1 MTNNIQQLAQLGQS
15 IWYDNIQ
22 RKMITSGDLKRM
34 IDQGL
39 LGMTSNPSIFEKA
52 IGSSHDYDTAMH
64 ELVDAGASAEAIYDA
79 LTIEDVGLAA
89 DVFRPVFKRTNG
101 ADGYV
106 SIEVSPKLAHDTVG
120 TLADARRLWHIEN
133 RPNVMIKIPATK
145 EGLPAIE
152 EALFDGINVNITLMF
167 SMQHYL
173 DVVEA
178 YLRGLERRVEAG
190 RRIDQIASVASFFV
204 SRVDVLLDKE
214 LDKIVKAE
222 GEQAPLAAS
231 LLGKAAVAN
240 SQLVFEKY
248 RELFGSERFR
258 RLALLGAKLQ
268 RVLWASTSTK
278 NPAYPDILYVDTL
291 IGPDTVNTVPP
302 ETYDAI
308 LDHTVVQ
315 RTVDADYAAARQ
327 IVADLASLGFDLN
340 VVGEQLSVEGV
351 DKFTKSFEG
360 LLSVIEDKRVQ
371 FNARPVDHG
380 TAEPTAVQSAVMAAP
395 VPTTTPAAT
404 QPVVTEVV
412 ATKSAAK
419 KPAAKKVAAKK
430 PVAKK
435 PAVKKVAAKKS
446 VAKKPA
452 AKKSTAKKPA
462 VKKPVAKKMVA
473 KKPVVKQ
480 PAAKKPVAPKKVVKK
495 TTAKKAVKPAA
506 KKAARPVAKKSAK
519 RPVKKTR

>member
-52 IGSSHDYDTAMH
+52 IGNSHDYDTAMH
-64 ELVDAGASAEAIYDA
+64 QLVDAGANAEAIYDA

-152 EALFDGINVNITLMF
+152 EALFDGINVNVTLMF

-214 LDKIVKAE
+214 LEKIVKAE
-222 GEQAPLAAS
+222 GEQASLAAS

-278 NPAYPDILYVDTL
+278 NPAYPDTLYVDTL

-315 RTVDADYAAARQ
+315 RTVDADYASARQ
-327 IVADLASLGFDLN
+327 VVADLASLGFDLN

-360 LLSVIEDKRVQ
+360 LLSVIEDKRRQ
-371 FNARPVDHG
+371 LHAQP
-380 TAEPTAVQSAVMAAP
+380 AAVESTVTAAP
-395 VPTTTPAAT
+395 VPTTTPAAE
-404 QPVVTEVV
+404 QSAATEAV
-412 ATKSAAK
+412 AK
-419 KPAAKKVAAKK
+419 KPAVKKPAATKITAKKSTAKQPAAKKAAAKKTAAKK

-435 PAVKKVAAKKS
+435 PAVKKVAAKKPGAKK
-446 VAKKPA
+446 VAAKKPA
-452 AKKSTAKKPA
+452 VKKSVAKKSTAKKP
-462 VKKPVAKKMVA
+462 
-473 KKPVVKQ
+473 VV
-480 PAAKKPVAPKKVVKK
+480 PKKVVKK
-495 TTAKKAVKPAA
+495 TTAKKAVKPTAKKATRPAA
-506 KKAARPVAKKSAK
+506 KKNAK